1 MRKSEIWRVKQRRQ
15 CLKRKDSRGSK
26 KHTKWQNAAK
36 KKNTVKCCLVDKKE
50 EDREVVAGL
59 GDCGVVT
66 DIRRTVSGV
75 EAEFK

>member
-1 MRKSEIWRVKQRRQ
+1 MEARNI
-15 CLKRKDSRGSK
+15 
-26 KHTKWQNAAK
+26 QNGKMLQKK

-66 DIRRTVSGV
+66 DIRRTVSVV

>member
-1 MRKSEIWRVKQRRQ
+1 MEARNI
-15 CLKRKDSRGSK
+15 
-26 KHTKWQNAAK
+26 QNGKMLQK

>member
-1 MRKSEIWRVKQRRQ
+1 MEARNI
-15 CLKRKDSRGSK
+15 
-26 KHTKWQNAAK
+26 QNGK
-36 KKNTVKCCLVDKKE
+36 MLQKKNTVKCCLVDKKE

-59 GDCGVVT
+59 GDCGVVI